1 MEIILILDYIGTF
14 AFAVSG
20 AMLAVEKEMD
30 IIGLLIL
37 ASFTGIGG
45 GILRDIII
53 GKIPPTVFSESEY
66 FYIIFIATIL
76 VFFFYKFFK
85 ELEDIVVIGDAIGLG
100 TFTIIGIEKALAYNM
115 NILSSIIMGVI
126 TPTFGGMI
134 RDVLANRIPF
144 ILKSE
149 IYLSLCILGGLIF
162 FIMRDILSFDKNII
176 YFVIIL
182 IVSGIRI
189 VAYFK
194 KWNLPRVKLK

>member
-1 MEIILILDYIGTF
+1 LEIILILDYIGTF